1 MEIEK
6 AIVSANWRNRIPVVP
21 GKNATGT
28 NTATRTSEVAIT
40 APVTSFMA
48 ADAARLGSL
57 SPSLICRSMFSITTM
72 ASSTTSPVASVM
84 PNSVRVLI
92 ENPSNFTKAKVPISD
107 TGIVTDGMMV
117 LRQSSRKIK
126 ITRMTSAI
134 ASIRVVST
142 SLMDSPTASV
152 VSKASSYFIPGGKRL
167 LSRSNSAMARLSTSK
182 ALAVDS
188 WVMPIP
194 TDSWPLNS
202 RSEP

>member
-1 MEIEK
+1 ALKAEMEIEK

-92 ENPSNFTKAKVPISD
+92 ENPSNFTKARSEEH
-107 TGIVTDGMMV
+107 TSE
-117 LRQSSRKIK
+117 LQSPDHL
-126 ITRMTSAI
+126 
-134 ASIRVVST
+134 VC
-142 SLMDSPTASV
+142 
-152 VSKASSYFIPGGKRL
+152 RL
-167 LSRSNSAMARLSTSK
+167 LLEK
-182 ALAVDS
+182 KK
-188 WVMPIP
+188 
-194 TDSWPLNS
+194 
-202 RSEP
+202 